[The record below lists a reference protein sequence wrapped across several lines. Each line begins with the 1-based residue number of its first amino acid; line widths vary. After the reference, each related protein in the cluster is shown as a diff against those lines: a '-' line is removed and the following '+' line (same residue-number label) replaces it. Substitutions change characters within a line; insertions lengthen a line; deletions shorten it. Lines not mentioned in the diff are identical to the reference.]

1 MASLPDPNRSSA
13 VLIGTSIYE
22 PDLPGL
28 PAVQNNLQDLAVLL
42 TDPILGVLRAD
53 RCQTVLN
60 PQTPSDVGR
69 ALSSTAEMAED
80 LLVVY
85 YAGHGLLGFDG
96 ELYLGLSETKQAS
109 LAFTALPYNS
119 IRDFLR
125 SSVASKKVVILDC
138 CYSGRSLGSM
148 SSPGSAIAD
157 QAMISGTYVIASSS
171 PSAVA
176 LVRPGD
182 PYTAFTGELI
192 RILKEGISGGPP
204 LLTLSDV
211 YTELRRTLTAL
222 GYPQPQRRFS
232 GDADDIF
239 LARNAATLSEAETP
253 QLSAHHVYSASSDG
267 VSQPQAPEDGSQPE
281 PEDDTDVEWAADE
294 PAREDLLQRGFLA
307 DVIAMRL
314 VETQENWSDT
324 SFCVHIDGPWGSGKS
339 TLMNLVEARVGS
351 HFRIVRFDAW
361 QQSRLSPSWWSL
373 LTALRRE
380 IVRGQHFWIRP
391 VLRVKETWTRIR
403 RAGAPYIFATALI
416 MVAAL
421 AVGYWLWPR
430 TGTLTAWSQNIGSII
445 ALIAAVGTLSTG
457 ALVAARFLLWDSARG
472 ARLFE
477 QNRANPMG
485 DVAAHFRWLLM
496 HADKPVAFFIDDLD
510 RCPESHVVEFLDTIQ
525 TLIRGGSVRSAAGHA
540 VHFVLAADGA
550 WLRRS
555 YEGTYSS
562 FADCVGEPGRPLGY
576 LFLDKF
582 FQLSVPMPA
591 LAGQAQRRYLDHM
604 LHIDS
609 LAQAPSSDIPANHAS
624 PSTLLEKEDA
634 IHNRLRLFAVGR
646 SRKAVESLTAPAAQ
660 VAVDHSLRKFA
671 SLLGHNPRSIK
682 KFINTFSILRSVRT
696 LEGNFIDSDS
706 LALWAII
713 LVRWP
718 ELGDYLQ
725 KFPEAVAGII
735 DPLWCSDHFVPPL
748 QQLVG
753 SEEVCAVVK
762 HSYGGPLTPGMIRQ
776 CCGMVGTS
784 GR

>member
-1 MASLPDPNRSSA
+1 MARLPDPNQSSA
-13 VLIGTSIYE
+13 VLIGTSVYG

-42 TDPILGVLRAD
+42 TDPVLGVLTAD

-60 PQTPSDVGR
+60 PRMPSDVGS
-69 ALSSTAEMAED
+69 ALSGAVETAED
-80 LLVVY
+80 LLLVY
-85 YAGHGLLGFDG
+85 YAGHGLLGLDG

-119 IRDFLR
+119 IRDVLR
-125 SSVASKKVVILDC
+125 ASGARIKVIILDC
-138 CYSGRSLGSM
+138 CFSGRSLGFM
-148 SSPGSAIAD
+148 NSPDSAIAD
-157 QAMISGTYVIASSS
+157 QTMIPGTYVIASSS
-171 PSAVA
+171 PSSVA
-176 LVRPGD
+176 LARPGD

-192 RILKEGISGGPP
+192 KILKEGILGGPP
-204 LLTLSDV
+204 LLTLS
-211 YTELRRTLTAL
+211 YIYAELRRTLTAL

-232 GDADDIF
+232 GDADDLC
-239 LARNAATLSEAETP
+239 LARNAATLNETEMP
-253 QLSAHHVYSASSDG
+253 QLSAHHLDSVSSDG
-267 VSQPQAPEDGSQPE
+267 VPQPQAPEDKSQPQLA
-281 PEDDTDVEWAADE
+281 DDTDVEWAADE

-314 VETQENWSDT
+314 VETQEINPGT

-339 TLMNLVEARVGS
+339 TLMNLVEARAGS

-361 QQSRLSPSWWSL
+361 QQSRLSPSWWAL

-380 IVRGQHFWIRP
+380 IVRGRHLWIRP
-391 VLRVKETWTRIR
+391 VLRVEETWARIR
-403 RAGAPYIFATALI
+403 RAGAPYIVATTLI
-416 MVAAL
+416 MAAAL

-430 TGTLTAWSQNIGSII
+430 TSTLTAWSQNVGYMI
-445 ALIAAVGTLSTG
+445 AFIAALGTFSTG
-457 ALVAARFLLWDSARG
+457 ALVAARFLLWDTARG

-477 QNRANPMG
+477 QHRENPMG
-485 DVAAHFRWLLM
+485 DVAAHFQWLLM
-496 HADKPVAFFIDDLD
+496 RADKPVAFFIDDLD
-510 RCPESHVVEFLDTIQ
+510 RCPESYVVEFMDTIQ
-525 TLIRGGSVRSAAGHA
+525 TLVRGGSGRSVAGHA
-540 VHFVLAADGA
+540 AHFVFAADGA

-604 LHIDS
+604 LHIDN
-609 LAQAPSSDIPANHAS
+609 LALATSSDISTSRTS
-624 PSTLLEKEDA
+624 PTPLLEKEDA
-634 IHNRLRLFAVGR
+634 IHYRLRLFAEGR
-646 SRKAVESLTAPAAQ
+646 SRKAVESLTAPAAK
-660 VAVDHSLRKFA
+660 VAADHSLRKFA
-671 SLLGHNPRSIK
+671 PLLGHNPRTMK
-682 KFINTFSILRSVRT
+682 RFINTFSILRSVRT
-696 LEGNFIDSDS
+696 LEGNFIDSAS

-718 ELGDYLQ
+718 ELADYLQ
-725 KFPEAVAGII
+725 KFPGAVAGII

-753 SEEVCAVVK
+753 SEEVCAVIK
-762 HSYGGPLTPGMIRQ
+762 HGYGGPLTPDLIRR
-776 CCGMVGTS
+776 CCGIVATE
-784 GR
+784 